1 MRIFLW
7 AWNYFHTLD
16 PFMFIVVNNKSKLFR
31 QYPYIFLCTFRTFGR
46 ISPLFIQILF
56 TKCFDFIYH

>member
-1 MRIFLW
+1 
-7 AWNYFHTLD
+7 
-16 PFMFIVVNNKSKLFR
+16 MFIVVNNKSKLFR
-31 QYPYIFLCTFRTFGR
+31 QYPYIFLFTFRTFSR

>member
-1 MRIFLW
+1 MICLC